1 MRKIEPEADGVLKDG
16 QLVSFRMTMMDG
28 MPAPITDGAAVFDHH
43 KPHSAVLTNDQRNAA
58 IERQAAYDKRI
69 SDAWRDPPV
78 AYIPQDLSR
87 TPPEVTKPVAF
98 GEGKPLKADHIG
110 LDQLQ
115 AANERRYAARIS
127 EAWRNP
133 TNQGAQ

>member
-28 MPAPITDGAAVFDHH
+28 LPAPITDGAAVFDHH
-43 KPHSAVLTNDQRNAA
+43 KPHSAVLTDEQRKAA
-58 IERQAAYDKRI
+58 EDRIAAHDAKL
-69 SDAWRDPPV
+69 SNAWRNPPSMFV
-78 AYIPQDLSR
+78 QQDLSR
-87 TPPEVTKPVAF
+87 TPAEVVKPVAF
-98 GEGKPLKADHIG
+98 GDGRAVNDTTG
-110 LDQLQ
+110 LDALQ

-127 EAWRNP
+127 EMWRNP